1 MKLSKVIGII
11 SWFPE
16 DYTERKQRLDRFCKL
31 LKGINKFFP
40 GFPVIIIAQNW
51 KDYIPAPQDNDFIIY
66 HYGKLGI
73 LQARKELRKR
83 FLERNYDYLIM
94 FDDDAIISELDK
106 NSVKEY
112 LKRIDQ
118 NPNGFAFVKNDNP
131 TEFVP
136 YAPSQL
142 NLCAVSRYI
151 YEREPMVDVDA
162 QKDEGYEDTLFSFLL
177 HIKYS
182 ELEFDIPEGVKSLH
196 FKNPRIIELGGEVPS
211 TWARVRY
218 NGKKRNWKKMEMR
231 TRALQQYILANK
243 DFPVNVKEYLSSL
256 GLWN

>member
-1 MKLSKVIGII
+1 MTLSKVIGII

-16 DYTERKQRLDRFCKL
+16 NYTERKQRLDRFCKL
-31 LKGINKFFP
+31 LEGINKFFP

-51 KDYIPAPQDNDFIIY
+51 KDYIPTPQNNDFIIY
-66 HYGKLGI
+66 HYNKLGI

-106 NSVKEY
+106 NSIKEY

-131 TEFVP
+131 TKFVP

-142 NLCAVSRYI
+142 NLCAISRYI
-151 YEREPMVDVDA
+151 YEREPMVNIDA
-162 QKDEGYEDTLFSFLL
+162 QKDEGYEDTLFSFL
-177 HIKYS
+177 KYS

-196 FKNPRIIELGGEVPS
+196 FKNPRIVELGGEVPS

-218 NGKKRNWKKMEMR
+218 NGKKRDWRKMEMR
-231 TRALQQYILANK
+231 TRVLQQYILANK
-243 DFPVNVKEYLSSL
+243 DLPVNIKEYLISL
-256 GLWN
+256 GL